1 MTQNNENTKKFNP
14 NEVIGK
20 FFVLNGIKNN
30 YIQGWI
36 PIERSFKQFVKDIK
50 EEIEYEWDSEILVI
64 EKYSIY
70 FIDPN
75 TGILSEI
82 KDDRT
87 LNSIRRNDKILIVLL
102 DKLKK
107 LHKIEDIP
115 MLNRWYLNNLT
126 NYEV

>member
-1 MTQNNENTKKFNP
+1 MTKNNENTKKFDP

-20 FFVLNGIKNN
+20 YFVLNEVKNN
-30 YIQGWI
+30 YVQGWI

-50 EEIEYEWDSEILVI
+50 EEIEYEWDSGNLVI

-75 TGILSEI
+75 TGILMEI

-87 LNSIRRNDKILIVLL
+87 LNSIRRKDKILIVLQ

-107 LHKIEDIP
+107 LNKIEDNP
-115 MLNRWYLNNLT
+115 LLSQWYLNNLT

>member
-1 MTQNNENTKKFNP
+1 MTQNNENTKKLNP

-20 FFVLNGIKNN
+20 FFVLNEIKDN

-36 PIERSFKQFVKDIK
+36 PIERTFKQFVKDIK
-50 EEIEYEWDSEILVI
+50 EEIEYEWDSGNLVI

-126 NYEV
+126 HYEV